1 MSNQNP
7 FQASA
12 TTFYITHVRSAYTTN
27 GVDLNGVDLNGVEG
41 CSPGIKG
48 VSGYYVS

>member
-1 MSNQNP
+1 MGQIHVKPEPISSLCHNLLH
-7 FQASA
+7 
-12 TTFYITHVRSAYTTN
+12 TYVRSTYTT
-27 GVDLNGVDLNGVEG
+27 NGVDLNGVEG